1 MKNKAALLGLSLIFS
16 GCAAIAPAPQ
26 QIETAPTPP
35 QAHTFNTDGLALG
48 TLSINPT
55 TGIVEYA
62 VPSEMENGPATVVVY
77 PCTAYTTIRM
87 TNAIT
92 RWLEQP
98 FDATPENLKLL
109 KQAEDYLDVF
119 TKTNAACNGSPQPAP
134 YETRQAIHEAL
145 NDARMAL
152 NVAKIRVKAQQVGAP
167 HP

>member
-1 MKNKAALLGLSLIFS
+1 MKNKAALLSLSLIFS
-16 GCAAIAPAPQ
+16 GCAAWTPAPQ
-26 QIETAPTPP
+26 LETAPIPP

-48 TLSINPT
+48 QLSINSA

-62 VPSEMENGPATVVVY
+62 VPSEMENGPAAVVVY
-77 PCTAYTTIRM
+77 PCSAYTTIRM

-98 FDATPENLKLL
+98 FETTPENLKLL

-119 TKTNAACNGSPQPAP
+119 TKTNAACNASPQPAP

-145 NDARMAL
+145 IDARIAL
-152 NVAKIRVKAQQVGAP
+152 NVAKIRIKAEHATAP
-167 HP
+167 QP

>member
-1 MKNKAALLGLSLIFS
+1 MKNKADLLGLSLIFS

-62 VPSEMENGPATVVVY
+62 VPSEMENGPATVIVY

-167 HP
+167 QP

>member
-48 TLSINPT
+48 TLSINPA

-62 VPSEMENGPATVVVY
+62 VPSETENTPATVIVY
-77 PCTAYTTIRM
+77 PCSAYTTIRM

-92 RWLEQP
+92 RWAEKP
-98 FDATPENLKLL
+98 FDVTDENLKLL
-109 KQAEDYLDVF
+109 AQAEHYIDVF
-119 TKTNAACNGSPQPAP
+119 KQTNAACNASPMAAP
-134 YETRQAIHEAL
+134 YETRRNIQEAIIAAEIEL
-145 NDARMAL
+145 NA
-152 NVAKIRVKAQQVGAP
+152 VKIRVKAAQP
-167 HP
+167 LPRP